1 MYNEEIRDLYLR
13 IIMFFIIVCVFN
25 YEYLCLF
32 NIFIIENI
40 RIVKCLNIRIE

>member
-13 IIMFFIIVCVFN
+13 IIVCVFN